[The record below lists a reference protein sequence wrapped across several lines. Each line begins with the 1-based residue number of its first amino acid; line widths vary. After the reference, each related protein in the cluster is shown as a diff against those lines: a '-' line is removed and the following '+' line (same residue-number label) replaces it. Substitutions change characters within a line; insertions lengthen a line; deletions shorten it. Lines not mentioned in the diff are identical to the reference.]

1 MLEELLKLLGV
12 ATVAEAQA
20 AISRFNNM
28 ADEILTLVNANTTA
42 EALQQVKQLHGFA
55 ASVQAAVGAAGP
67 EALARM
73 EGWKTAHAQLA
84 ETQQKLADLT
94 KKGENQHAE
103 ALMAA
108 ATTDM
113 RLTPALKPKAEQFY
127 QQYGL
132 AALQTFLET
141 LPTSSI
147 APPTDPLRQPRQ
159 EPGPG
164 AAWTQEDDA
173 YCKATGRSKEQVM
186 ASRKLWDDTK
196 GVISNAHIVELNKQ
210 QQGAA
215 GVRVG

>member
-94 KKGENQHAE
+94 KKGESQQAE
-103 ALMAA
+103 ALMAR
-108 ATTDM
+108 ATTEM
-113 RLTPALKPKAEQFY
+113 RLTPALKPKAEEFY
-127 QQYGL
+127 QKYGI

-141 LPTSSI
+141 LPPSSI
-147 APPTDPLRQPRQ
+147 TPPSDPIRQPRQ
-159 EPGPG
+159 EPSMSGG
-164 AAWTQEDDA
+164 WSSDDDA

-186 ASRKLWDDTK
+186 ASRKLWGETG
-196 GVISNAHIVELNKQ
+196 GVITNAHIVELNRKQ
-210 QQGAA
+210 QVAA
-215 GVRVG
+215 GVG